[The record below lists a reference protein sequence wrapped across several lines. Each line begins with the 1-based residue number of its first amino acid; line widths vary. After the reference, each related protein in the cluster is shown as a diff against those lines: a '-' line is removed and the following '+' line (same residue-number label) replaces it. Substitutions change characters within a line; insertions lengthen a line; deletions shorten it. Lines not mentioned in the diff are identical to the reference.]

1 MKSLNQFIGLYPLS
15 KTLRF
20 KLIPVGKTKETI
32 RPFNFWDCKSIMRTE
47 IIKGDAET

>member
-20 KLIPVGKTKETI
+20 KHIPVDKT
-32 RPFNFWDCKSIMRTE
+32 
-47 IIKGDAET
+47 AENG